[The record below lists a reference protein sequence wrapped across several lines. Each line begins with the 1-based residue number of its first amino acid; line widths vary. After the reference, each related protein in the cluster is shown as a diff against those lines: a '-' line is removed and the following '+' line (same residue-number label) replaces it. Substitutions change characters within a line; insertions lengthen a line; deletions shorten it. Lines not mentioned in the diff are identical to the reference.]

1 MTEDNK
7 TFSFYLSKG
16 TICCIVC
23 NMLVNHVCFHA
34 LFLYVIC
41 VMSVLNAFQSLCCM
55 LPNLNKT
62 SELSC
67 TNVNKVNSEFRFLP
81 LLWRFN
87 LTEPVVEI
95 SVIL

>member
-1 MTEDNK
+1 M
-7 TFSFYLSKG
+7 FSCFVFRCYL
-16 TICCIVC
+16 C
-23 NMLVNHVCFHA
+23 NVGAKSFSELML
-34 LFLYVIC
+34 Y
-41 VMSVLNAFQSLCCM
+41 M
-55 LPNLNKT
+55 PNLNKT

-67 TNVNKVNSEFRFLP
+67 TNVNKVNSELRFLP